1 MYIFAPPKVTG
12 MVITFTKRLV
22 PKTFGLFAGLAFV
35 LGSCAPKNSSGWDPE
50 KGLQGTISVSGAFAL
65 YPLVV
70 LWSEQFKEIHPH
82 VRFNIS
88 AGGAGKGIADA
99 LTGMVDIGLVSR
111 DIHPQ
116 EIDRGGYVIHV
127 ARDAVVAT
135 VSDQNPNLHH
145 ILQHGIKQA
154 EFKRLFIDGT
164 ASLWNQ
170 INPLFSSDD
179 LHVYV
184 RSDAA
189 GAAETWAAYLGKSQ
203 EDLKGIGIFGDPGM
217 AQAIQKNPMA
227 IGFNN
232 INYVYNIK
240 TGKQFEGIRVVPID
254 LDNDGTLGPD
264 ENFYG
269 QLDSLTNAVATGK
282 YPSPPSRNLSF
293 LVRGKPTDA
302 VLIEFIKFVLT
313 SESQSLL
320 LENGYIPLNNE
331 QLMEEQKKLN

>member
-1 MYIFAPPKVTG
+1 MGIAFA
-12 MVITFTKRLV
+12 KRLTT
-22 PKTFGLFAGLAFV
+22 KSISIFV
-35 LGSCAPKNSSGWDPE
+35 LLALIQGGCAPKNSSGWDPE
-50 KGLQGTISVSGAFAL
+50 KGLQGTISISGAFAL

-99 LTGMVDIGLVSR
+99 LTGMVDVGLVSR
-111 DIHPQ
+111 DIHQQ
-116 EIDRGGYVIHV
+116 EIDRGGYVVHV

-135 VSDQNPNLHH
+135 ISDQNPNLASV
-145 ILQHGIKQA
+145 LRQGIKQE
-154 EFKRLFIDGT
+154 EFKRLFVDGT
-164 ASLWNQ
+164 VSRWSQ
-170 INPLFSSDD
+170 INPSFSNDD

-217 AQAIQKNPMA
+217 AQAIQKNPQA

-240 TGKQFEGIRVVPID
+240 TGKPSPGIRVVPID
-254 LDNDGTLGPD
+254 LNSDGMLEPRED
-264 ENFYG
+264 FYG
-269 QLDSLTNAVATGK
+269 DLDSLTHAVAAGV

-293 LVRGKPTDA
+293 LVKGKPTDA
-302 VLIEFIKFVLT
+302 VIIEFIKFVLT
-313 SESQSLL
+313 SEAQSIL
-320 LENGYIPLNNE
+320 LENGYIPLNEE
-331 QLMEEQKKLN
+331 QLLEEHTKLN

>member
-1 MYIFAPPKVTG
+1 MA
-12 MVITFTKRLV
+12 ITFRKRLTATSLIV
-22 PKTFGLFAGLAFV
+22 FV
-35 LGSCAPKNSSGWDPE
+35 LLSILQGGCAPKNSSGWDPE
-50 KGLQGTISVSGAFAL
+50 KGPQGTLSISGAFAL

-70 LWSEQFKEIHPH
+70 LWSEQFKEVHPH

-111 DIHPQ
+111 DIHQQ
-116 EIDRGGYVIHV
+116 EFERGGYVIHV

-135 VSDQNPNLHH
+135 VSDQNPNLGF
-145 ILQHGIKQA
+145 LLRQGIKQD

-164 ASLWNQ
+164 AAAWNQ
-170 INPLFSSDD
+170 INPSFSDDD

-189 GAAETWAAYLGKSQ
+189 GAAETWAAYLGHSQ

-217 AQAIQKNPMA
+217 AEAIQKNPHA

-240 TGKQFEGIRVVPID
+240 TGKQFPGIRVVPID
-254 LDNDGTLGPD
+254 LNGDGTLGPD
-264 ENFYG
+264 ENFYDN
-269 QLDSLTNAVATGK
+269 LDSLTNAVATGK

-293 LVRGKPTDA
+293 LVKGKPKDT
-302 VLIEFIKFVLT
+302 VLVEFIKFVLT
-313 SESQSLL
+313 HESQSLL
-320 LENGYIPLNNE
+320 LENGYIPLNEE
-331 QLMEEQKKLN
+331 QLLDERTKLN

>member
-1 MYIFAPPKVTG
+1 MG
-12 MVITFTKRLV
+12 ITFAKSFTAKSLI
-22 PKTFGLFAGLAFV
+22 V
-35 LGSCAPKNSSGWDPE
+35 LGLVSIIQGGCAPKNSSGWDPE

-70 LWSEQFKEIHPH
+70 LWSEQFKKVHPH

-116 EIDRGGYVIHV
+116 EFDRGGYAIHV

-135 VSDQNPNLHH
+135 VSEQNPNLEPL
-145 ILQHGIKQA
+145 LQHGVKQD

-164 ASLWNQ
+164 VSEWSQ
-170 INPLFSSDD
+170 VNPMFTNDD

-217 AQAIQKNPMA
+217 AQAVQKNPMA

-240 TGKQFEGIRVVPID
+240 TGKQFPGIRVVPID
-254 LDNDGTLGPD
+254 LNSNGTLEPD
-264 ENFYG
+264 EDFYTE
-269 QLDSLTNAVATGK
+269 LDSLIDAVATKK

-293 LVRGKPTDA
+293 LVKGKPTDV

-313 SESQSLL
+313 SEAQSLL
-320 LENGYIPLNNE
+320 LENGYTPLNDE
-331 QLMEEQKKLN
+331 QLLQERTKLN